1 MNINQVVDFLNE
13 ALKQDYSSV
22 SKVFLNIEVVADD
35 WMIEHPTV
43 QVTQEGILRFVG
55 MLNGIIS
62 DGHSCIQ
69 MIIDDDTGTIKH
81 FAIGTLD
88 QHNCST
94 SRV

>member
-1 MNINQVVDFLNE
+1 MNINQVVDFLNRV
-13 ALKQDYSSV
+13 LIQDHASM
-22 SKVFLNIEVVADD
+22 SKVFLNLGIIADD

-43 QVTQEGILRFVG
+43 QVTPEGLLRFIG

-69 MIIDDDTGTIKH
+69 MIIDDETGVIEK
-81 FAIGTLD
+81 FAVGTLD